1 VNKDTTNFTVAM
13 EHVESIKWQHQLSL
27 NESSHHYLKEK
38 NLALKHFIES
48 AKLNSIFNSISEK

>member
-1 VNKDTTNFTVAM
+1 VNKDTTNFTAAM